1 MEGVTLGDLVKADLD
16 ALRALSGTLNGEADG
31 IGTLMGPV
39 SGGLEAVVMP
49 DAGIDEILSRI
60 NEKLGANI
68 AEHETN
74 VRQMSQGAA
83 TAANSYEEVDT
94 VFKGQLDGLRGA
106 VE

>member
-1 MEGVTLGDLVKADLD
+1 MGDLVKADLD
-16 ALRALSGTLNGEADG
+16 ALRALSGTLNVEADS
-31 IGTLMGPV
+31 IGTIMGPV
-39 SGGLEAVVMP
+39 SSGLEAVVMP
-49 DAGIDEILSRI
+49 GAGIDELLGRI

-68 AEHETN
+68 TEHETN

-94 VFKGQLDGLRGA
+94 VFKGQLDGLRSE